1 MAAAT
6 SRFFARWW
14 SVIGAVVIAL
24 TVVAELVWSNRDG
37 LGATILLIGCVVIAF
52 CRWNSYAA
60 FASLAVLV
68 LGIVIAPESTY
79 IGEAGGL
86 WMVFLAGVFGSMC
99 DRRERVAGWL
109 LLLAGVVVLIMRIP
123 DEVIRRDGGGG
134 TWQNIVSNVILAT
147 IVWAVAWLISSRVRT
162 TRALRARA
170 AHLEAERETLAAAAV
185 AEERARIAR
194 ELHDVVAHSVSVMTV
209 QAGGVRRLLTDGQT
223 REREALAA
231 IEETG
236 RQALTEMRRMVSVMR
251 SDGEAAT
258 LEPQPG
264 IATLARLVD
273 QVRDSGLP
281 VTLDVTGQDTGI
293 PTGVD
298 LSVYRI
304 VQEGLTNVMKHA
316 GPAHAWVNV
325 QVGTDAVDL
334 LIEDDGAGDSSAN
347 GGGHGLIGM
356 RERVAVYGG
365 VLETGTRP
373 GGGFRIH
380 ARLPIEGAGPV

>member
-14 SVIGAVVIAL
+14 SVIGAVVIAF

-37 LGATILLIGCVVIAF
+37 LGASILLIGCVVIAF

-134 TWQNIVSNVILAT
+134 TWQNIVSNLILAT
-147 IVWAVAWLISSRVRT
+147 MVWAVAWLISSRARA

-170 AHLEAERETLAAAAV
+170 AHLEAERESLAAEAV

-209 QAGGVRRLLTDGQT
+209 QAGGVRRLLSDGQT
-223 REREALAA
+223 RERDALAA

-251 SDGEAAT
+251 SDGQEAT
-258 LEPQPG
+258 REPQPG

-273 QVRDSGLP
+273 QVRESGLP
-281 VTLDVTGQDTGI
+281 VTLNVSGHDTAI

-325 QVGTDAVDL
+325 TVGADAIDL
-334 LIEDDGAGDSSAN
+334 LIEDDGAGTNGAN

-365 VLETGTRP
+365 RLETGARP

-380 ARLPIEGAGPV
+380 ARLPIEGAGAT